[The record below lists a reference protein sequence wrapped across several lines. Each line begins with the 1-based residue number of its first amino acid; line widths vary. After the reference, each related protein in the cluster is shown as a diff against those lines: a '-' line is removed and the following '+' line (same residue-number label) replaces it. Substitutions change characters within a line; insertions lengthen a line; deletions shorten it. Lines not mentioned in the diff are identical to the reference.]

1 MGGGN
6 GGFNGGVYKP
16 CDGGGV
22 CGRFGFDV
30 VAFGAA
36 VMVVLGGSMGRIHHV
51 KWEICWPN
59 LLVSAVVT
67 AQLAT
72 T

>member
-1 MGGGN
+1 MG
-6 GGFNGGVYKP
+6 
-16 CDGGGV
+16 DSM
-22 CGRFGFDV
+22 V
-30 VAFGAA
+30 VNTNWVSADAAAFGAA